1 MKKDRSV
8 IKQIIKDKRIYIRVT
23 EIELKAIKQ
32 IAEKENISIS
42 ELVLRRI
49 INK

>member
-1 MKKDRSV
+1 MKKEPTKV
-8 IKQIIKDKRIYIRVT
+8 KQINKDKRIYIRVT

-42 ELVLRRI
+42 ELVLKRI
-49 INK
+49 ISK

>member
-1 MKKDRSV
+1 MKKDRTV

>member
-1 MKKDRSV
+1 MKKEPTKT
-8 IKQIIKDKRIYIRVT
+8 KQIIKDKRIYIRVT

-42 ELVLRRI
+42 ELVLKRI
-49 INK
+49 ISK